1 MDIKR
6 VSFIEVRSP
15 ESYIFRRFPIPRVGS
30 VLLSTILSKMGCEV
44 KVFIEDISQ
53 PDWNF
58 VESSD
63 VVCISTITSTVST
76 AYKTVL
82 RLKKLGI
89 PVIMGGAHPSF
100 VPDECLGFADF
111 VVRGEGD
118 IALPALINYMRTGT
132 PDISTIAGVSYKTP
146 DGTIKHNPTGEFIQ
160 DLDAL
165 PDVDFSLIY
174 KWKHSNIHPVAT
186 MRGCAYNCR
195 FCLVSP
201 MFGRKYRF
209 RSVKSVT
216 DELKR
221 IASVSSSPL
230 FFVDDNFAAN
240 RTRTKQ
246 IIRFM
251 LDEKITPRW
260 SAMMRPNVVKDEELL
275 TLMAQAG
282 KFTACLGF
290 ESITPESLIAY
301 EKKQTHQDN
310 IASVKALKEHGIKVH
325 GMFVFGADTDTIESI
340 KRTVDFAANSG
351 IDSVQFMILT
361 PLPGT
366 AVYEDLKTAGR
377 ILHTQWDKYDIH
389 HTVFRPAQMTPS
401 ELHMETLYAMKRFY
415 SWKYVFKRIMSLDL
429 FYGAFGLYSKSII
442 RHAVKESEKYVKD
455 FKLE

>member
-6 VSFIEVRSP
+6 ISFIEVRSP

-30 VLLSTILSKMGCEV
+30 VLLSTILSKMGFEV
-44 KVFIEDISQ
+44 KVFIEDICR
-53 PDWNF
+53 PDWSF

-76 AYKTVL
+76 AYKTAAG
-82 RLKKLGI
+82 LKKLGI

-100 VPDECLGFADF
+100 RPEECLGFADF

-118 IALPALINYMRTGT
+118 IALPKIINYLRTGA
-132 PDISTIAGVSYKTP
+132 PDISTIAGVSYKTSE
-146 DGTIKHNPTGEFIQ
+146 GTVKHNPSGEFIQ
-160 DLDAL
+160 DLDSL

-174 KWKHSNIHPVAT
+174 KWKNSNIHPVAT

-221 IASVSSSPL
+221 IAAVSSSPL

-251 LDEKITPRW
+251 LEERITPRW

-275 TLMAQAG
+275 SLMAQVG

-290 ESITPESLIAY
+290 ESITPETLVAY
-301 EKKQTHQDN
+301 DKKQTHQDN
-310 IASVKALKEHGIKVH
+310 IASVKALKDHGIKVH
-325 GMFVFGADTDTIESI
+325 GMFVLGADTDTVESI
-340 KRTVDFAANSG
+340 RKTVDFASDSG

-366 AVYEDLKTAGR
+366 PVYDELQNAGR

-389 HTVFRPAQMTPS
+389 HTVFTPAQMTPS
-401 ELHMETLYAMKRFY
+401 ALHMETLYSMKRFY
-415 SWKYVFKRIMSLDL
+415 SWKYVFKRIVTLDL
-429 FYGAFGLYSKSII
+429 FYAAFGIYVKNII
-442 RHAVKESEKYVKD
+442 RHAVKEAKKYVTD
-455 FKLE
+455 FKLK